1 VGRLALLLSL
11 VLACPVAAPAFAD
24 APPGTTTTTTT
35 TTTTAAPTVPD
46 GVVLGGVAI
55 GGLASDAATA
65 EVVQRF
71 SRPVVLRVGR
81 NTVSVSPAAL
91 GVKIWADTAV
101 AKALTVA
108 PNTSLGLRAGV
119 DRARVAAYVARLARR
134 LNRDPSSSRLLLRNF
149 RPLVTP
155 SQAGLRIEQ
164 GATAR
169 LLGDELAHG
178 TRAPIRVPAKALAP
192 PATAATIGSVIV
204 IRRSSNLLTLY
215 NGAHYVRQFHVATG
229 QAIYPTPLGRFQ
241 IVVKWKN
248 PTWYPPT
255 QDAWAKGLKPV
266 PPGPDNPLGTRWM
279 GIDSPGVG
287 IHGTDEPASIGYSES
302 HGCVRMLVPDAE
314 WLFDHVAVGTPV
326 FIVPS

>member
-1 VGRLALLLSL
+1 MGRLALLLS
-11 VLACPVAAPAFAD
+11 VVFACAVVAPALAD
-24 APPGTTTTTTT
+24 TPPTTITTTTTTT
-35 TTTTAAPTVPD
+35 TVVATVPD

-55 GGLASDAATA
+55 GGLDADAATA
-65 EVVQRF
+65 AVVQRF

-81 NTVSVSPAAL
+81 STFSVSPASL

-101 AKALTVA
+101 AKALTV
-108 PNTSLGLRAGV
+108 PPDTSLGLRAGV
-119 DRARVAAYVARLARR
+119 GRARVAAYVARLARR
-134 LNRDPSSSRLLLRNF
+134 LNHDPSSSRLLLRNF

-155 SQAGLRIEQ
+155 SRPGLRIEV

-169 LLGDELAHG
+169 LLEDELAHG
-178 TRAPIRVPAKALAP
+178 TRVPVRVPAKLLAP
-192 PATAATIGSVIV
+192 QATATTIGSVIV

-229 QAIYPTPLGRFQ
+229 QSIYPTPLGRFQ
-241 IVVKWKN
+241 IVVKWTN

-266 PPGPDNPLGTRWM
+266 PPGPNNPLGTRWM
-279 GIDSPGVG
+279 GINSPGVG

-302 HGCVRMLVPDAE
+302 HGCVRMFVPDAE
-314 WLFDHVAVGTPV
+314 WLFNHVAVGTPV
-326 FIVPS
+326 FIVAS